1 MIRLRSADEWTAT
14 VLEALQAAI
23 ARPLAPLDDSGLTG
37 TGRSPVDALGISA
50 VVLADDLTGHLVPG
64 IVTRAARGGP
74 FAPLNHDKSHLRG
87 QWMRDI
93 LGPLGNKVR
102 EALAWLGMGRRRG
115 RE

>member
-1 MIRLRSADEWTAT
+1 MSGQPT

-37 TGRSPVDALGISA
+37 TGRSSVDALGVSA

-74 FAPLNHDKSHLRG
+74 FAPLATQLNHDKSHLRG
-87 QWMRDI
+87 QRMQDV
-93 LGPLGNKVR
+93 LGWLGNKVR